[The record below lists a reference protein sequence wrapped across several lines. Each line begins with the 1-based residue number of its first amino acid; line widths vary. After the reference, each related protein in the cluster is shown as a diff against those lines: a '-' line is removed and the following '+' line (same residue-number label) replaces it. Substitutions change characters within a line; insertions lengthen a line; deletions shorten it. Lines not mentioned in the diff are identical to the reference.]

1 MQQQGGPLSS
11 RGARGLRTPA
21 PRRIPM
27 QGPSRRGPMTP
38 FERWFSA
45 LFALRLLAAF
55 VAVILKDFEPVRLVP
70 VFVIVWWLVLLPIH
84 EAGHALVAH
93 LLGWYVGQVVIGM
106 GGTLARFT
114 IGPTMVELRAFPIE
128 GFCASVPKNL
138 RWPRLK
144 SALIYLAGPGVELLL
159 LGIVALLVG
168 PRTLLSRSEHIG
180 IL

>member
-45 LFALRLLAAF
+45 LFALGLLAAF

-70 VFVIVWWLVLLPIH
+70 VFVIVLVVVLLAVPR
-84 EAGHALVAH
+84 AGHP
-93 LLGWYVGQVVIGM
+93 LLAP
-106 GGTLARFT
+106 L
-114 IGPTMVELRAFPIE
+114 
-128 GFCASVPKNL
+128 FCLFV
-138 RWPRLK
+138 
-144 SALIYLAGPGVELLL
+144 
-159 LGIVALLVG
+159 
-168 PRTLLSRSEHIG
+168 
-180 IL
+180 